1 MRVMAL
7 VPMLL
12 LCIYGCSPQ
21 SVGVTKECL
30 GNLETF
36 DKKLIQAGV
45 SYKLHY
51 EISGTSARVQFAGR
65 EFDAQAEKGTG
76 WKGLWIKQMDG
87 SPIGYIPKEGGT
99 YFSYLP
105 EEGGIIKFQFE
116 PQKWFSGNC

>member
-1 MRVMAL
+1 MRTIV
-7 VPMLL
+7 LL
-12 LCIYGCSPQ
+12 PLLFCVYSCS
-21 SVGVTKECL
+21 SYNASVTKECV
-30 GNLETF
+30 GNFETF
-36 DKKLIQAGV
+36 DKKIIQAGV

-51 EISGTSARVQFAGR
+51 ELSGALARVQFAGR
-65 EFDAQAEKGTG
+65 EFDAQAEKGTS
-76 WKGLWIKQMDG
+76 WKGLWIKKMDG